1 MLKTLFSIAAAV
13 CLLNSAAPVLG
24 APPSG
29 DSDDAISI
37 EKFEPLLLEGQAGP
51 LVSLATTLLSAKIH
65 GISLTATA
73 NDDSVCYVHSYL
85 AIFESGTKTDDKF
98 IAAVVSKAG
107 SDASTS
113 PTVSVMFPQ
122 AINLKYKF
130 EPGILEWRWIIRV
143 SGLSSGTCRFSGV
156 LYTEEY

>member
-13 CLLNSAAPVLG
+13 FLLNSAAPVLG

-29 DSDDAISI
+29 DSDDAIPI
-37 EKFEPLLLEGQAGP
+37 QKFNPLHFAGQGSPTTIAN
-51 LVSLATTLLSAKIH
+51 TTLLSAKIH

-73 NDDSVCYVHSYL
+73 NDDSVCYVYSYL
-85 AIFESGTKTDDKF
+85 ALIESGTQTDAKF
-98 IAAVVSKAG
+98 LASVVSKAG

-122 AINLKYKF
+122 PIALKYKF
-130 EPGILEWRWIIRV
+130 EPGVLEWRWIIEV
-143 SGLSSGTCRFSGV
+143 SELSSGTCRFSSV
-156 LYTEEY
+156 LYTEDQ